1 MKMSKTLTKKVPKSA
16 LKLRFDK
23 PCEFANG
30 EPATE
35 ADGTRKFPLKMRAR
49 GGQPLYHFWWG
60 AVVHDMAGFKP
71 DKSVIPVDWCHSD
84 DLMGALDKFTATN
97 DGLDV
102 EGFLASIEPKDRVDE
117 VTKKSKAGIPYQAS
131 IFFDP
136 LAIEDVA
143 PGTSAE
149 VNGYSIDG
157 PATIIR
163 QWSLRGVA
171 VCPYGYDSQT
181 NSQFSADDEGE
192 IEVPLT
198 LTAMKKTINKL
209 SKPKTKL
216 EADKPKTEQAE
227 GTEKKPCE
235 CPEGEEC
242 DCEETEEPATE
253 QSDKPKEELSTPK
266 SQVQAE
272 LKKFVAKFG
281 AENGSKWFSENKTFA
296 QALELHAADLAAK
309 LAAKDTEIAELKTRL
324 AAAKPG
330 EEKPVTFTDGEPKGT
345 SAKTDAKFAHL
356 GTGAANFAAGIK
368 LPGKHK

>member
-1 MKMSKTLTKKVPKSA
+1 MPNAATKKVPKSA
-16 LKLRFDK
+16 LKLRFEK
-23 PCEFANG
+23 PFEFAEG
-30 EPATE
+30 DPATE

-49 GGQPLYHFWWG
+49 SGQPLSHFWWG
-60 AVVHDMAGFKP
+60 AVVHDMSGFKP
-71 DKSVIPVDWCHSD
+71 DKPVIPVDWCHSD
-84 DLMGALDKFTATN
+84 DLMGALDKFTPSN

-143 PGTSAE
+143 HGASAE
-149 VNGYSIDG
+149 VNGYTIDG

-181 NSQFSADDEGE
+181 NSQFAAGDDDGE

-216 EADKPKTEQAE
+216 EADKPENEQAE
-227 GTEKKPCE
+227 DTEKKPCE

-253 QSDKPKEELSTPK
+253 QNDKPKEELKTPK
-266 SQVQAE
+266 SEAQAE

-281 AENGSKWFSENKTFA
+281 AENGAKWFVEGKTFE
-296 QALELHAADLAAK
+296 QALALHAQELETK
-309 LAAKDTEIAELKTRL
+309 LAKQSTEIAALTNRIEQ
-324 AAAKPG
+324 AKPG
-330 EEKPVTFTDGEPKGT
+330 ELSGVSSTDTEPPKD
-345 SAKTDAKFAHL
+345 KTPPAAQAKFAHL
-356 GTGAANFAAGIK
+356 GEGLAKYASGLKFPEK
-368 LPGKHK
+368 